1 MLISNTGV
9 GIVASV
15 AVDIPSNFIDVRYT
29 QAPNNGEIIL
39 RFLYNAN

>member
-9 GIVASV
+9 GTVVSV
-15 AVDIPSNFIDVRYT
+15 CVDISSNFIDVRYT
-29 QAPNNGEIIL
+29 QAPNNGKITV